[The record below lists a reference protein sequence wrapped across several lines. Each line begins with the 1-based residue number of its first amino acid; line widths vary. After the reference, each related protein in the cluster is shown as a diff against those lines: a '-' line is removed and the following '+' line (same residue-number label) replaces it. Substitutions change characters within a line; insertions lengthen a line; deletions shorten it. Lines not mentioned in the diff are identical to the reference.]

1 MNHGFSVADS
11 EPAAALLAMVGE
23 HAMLAVPLDEALTI
37 VGTLQHFVAKSKGA
51 PRCGA
56 NDRQAASRSPRTRR
70 KQIRSIPRPGW
81 VAQISQY
88 FE

>member
-23 HAMLAVPLDEALTI
+23 HAMLAVLLDEALTI

-51 PRCGA
+51 RCGA

-70 KQIRSIPRPGW
+70 MQIRSIPRPGMGCADFS
-81 VAQISQY
+81 V
-88 FE
+88 F